1 MCAPEFQMRSSL
13 FLPALLCAMPLL
25 AGEPAKVEKPASPP
39 PTPLPPVISPA
50 AEAQRL
56 LPMEGGRPKIIDPL
70 PSLLPEGIPPA
81 LKAAPVPRILD
92 PKKPASLFRPPET
105 AADLDQRI
113 RYRKA
118 RNVAEADAKVRAAW
132 EESRD
137 AKTDYAKRQALKRY
151 YDTLFGKMLA
161 IDRGIAPLVAQYR
174 EQKEASLE
182 QVQIAP
188 TVPLP

>member
-1 MCAPEFQMRSSL
+1 MKPS
-13 FLPALLCAMPLL
+13 PALFAVLLTMPLF
-25 AGEPAKVEKPASPP
+25 AEEPAKVEKPAPPP
-39 PTPLPPVISPA
+39 PTPLPMVISPA
-50 AEAQRL
+50 AEAQRI
-56 LPMEGGRPKIIDPL
+56 LPMENGRPKIIEPV

-81 LKAAPVPRILD
+81 LKAAPVPKILD
-92 PKKPASLFRPPET
+92 PKKPSSLFRPPET

-118 RNVAEADAKVRAAW
+118 RNVAESDAKVRAAW

-161 IDRGIAPLVAQYR
+161 IDSGIAPLVAQYR
-174 EQKEASLE
+174 EQKGASLE
-182 QVQIAP
+182 QIQIAP
-188 TVPLP
+188 TVPQR

>member
-1 MCAPEFQMRSSL
+1 MKTSPV
-13 FLPALLCAMPLL
+13 LLAVLCVMPLL
-25 AGEPAKVEKPASPP
+25 AAEPAKVEKPASPP
-39 PTPLPPVISPA
+39 PTPLPLVISPA

-56 LPMEGGRPKIIDPL
+56 LPMEGGRPKIVEPP
-70 PSLLPEGIPPA
+70 PSLMPEGIPPA
-81 LKAAPVPRILD
+81 LKAAPAPKILE

-118 RNVAEADAKVRAAW
+118 RNIAEADTQVRAAW
-132 EESRD
+132 EDSRV

-151 YDTLFGKMLA
+151 YDTLFGKVLA

-174 EQKEASLE
+174 EQKGASLE

-188 TVPLP
+188 TVPLR